1 MLNERI
7 EASLSKG
14 YTQKDYAEV
23 AMSYGHLSALLFI
36 EHAGGDKRGKLS
48 DLAWRF
54 LKPQQSELVLN
65 RSRAVADDVR
75 RECVG
80 GT

>member
-36 EHAGGDKRGKLS
+36 EHVGGDKRDKLS
-48 DLAWRF
+48 DLA
-54 LKPQQSELVLN
+54 LQ
-65 RSRAVADDVR
+65 
-75 RECVG
+75 
-80 GT
+80 